1 MSEALTIPPPQKQ
14 DLSSTFL
21 PAESIGSI
29 FYRVWRTDC
38 NTSPPVTCAQV
49 LANEGHAYLDKLG
62 TLGFVAKTLS
72 PYGNTIPIMLSGVQ
86 ALQFSKMLETCTTA
100 ASAIKTQQW
109 SSMPALLS
117 LPFKLVTDDQFG
129 FVALYF
135 DATELNNGQQKQL
148 VDDCGAVGLT
158 GTFHSCSNIFGNCD
172 SYAFATA
179 VNDNHGLRRLFA
191 IFSAAAISMM
201 NHMPVED
208 TLNGRALCNCTS
220 ICVTDVQKSHLRH
233 FLSLFDMVEAKDYH
247 FMDRK
252 NGEKILGFVPGSKNT
267 RLFMFLTA
275 GMSAPGGS
283 VLAACS
289 PNI

>member
-1 MSEALTIPPPQKQ
+1 MSEALSIPPPQKQ
-14 DLSSTFL
+14 ALSSTFL
-21 PAESIGSI
+21 PVTHLGSI
-29 FYRVWRTDC
+29 FYRVWRTDP
-38 NTSPPVTCAQV
+38 NASPPVTCAQV
-49 LANEGHAYLDKLG
+49 LASEGHAYLDKLG
-62 TLGFVAKTLS
+62 TLGFVAETLNLH
-72 PYGNTIPIMLSGVQ
+72 GDAIPIMLSGVQ

-179 VNDNHGLRRLFA
+179 VNDNHGLNRLSAF
-191 IFSAAAISMM
+191 FSVAAICMLNQM
-201 NHMPVED
+201 RIIDTVDKRVLYDCTHMC
-208 TLNGRALCNCTS
+208 L
-220 ICVTDVQKSHLRH
+220 TDIQESHLKH
-233 FLSLFDMVEAKDYH
+233 FLSLFDMVEAEDYH
-247 FMDRK
+247 FIERRK
-252 NGEKILGFVPGSKNT
+252 GEKILGFIPGSKNT
-267 RLFMFLTA
+267 RLFQFLTTA
-275 GMSAPGGS
+275 MSAPDGS